1 MQISKRLEAV
11 ASFVEQGSVI
21 ADVGCD
27 HGYIPIYLYQKG
39 MIPKAIAMDVNK
51 GPLERAEIHIRE
63 YGLGEYIT
71 TRLSDGVCALKPNE
85 ADAVVIAGM
94 GGALMEK
101 IIEEGEETLKSVSYL
116 ILQPQSEIQKV
127 RKYLR
132 ENDFKIIE
140 EKMVFEDGKYYPMM
154 KAVPSSNISK
164 NENKLYDRFGE
175 YLLETKNP
183 VLEKYLKH
191 QLIKNEQILKGL
203 FEYADSQKIRIS
215 ELTEDRNLIMQALD
229 YWK

>member
-1 MQISKRLEAV
+1 MQLSERLNTILSLVSQSKCV
-11 ASFVEQGSVI
+11 

-27 HGYIPIYLYQKG
+27 HGFVSIELINRK
-39 MIPKAIAMDVNK
+39 IAENVIAMDIRR
-51 GPLERAEIHIRE
+51 GPLMRAQEHIMQTR
-63 YGLGEYIT
+63 LSDKIQ
-71 TRLSDGVCALKPNE
+71 TRLSDGVAALKPGE
-85 ADAVVIAGM
+85 ADSLIIAGM
-94 GGALMEK
+94 GGNLVIHILENGK
-101 IIEEGEETLKSVSYL
+101 ETVKDMKQC

>member
-71 TRLSDGVCALKPNE
+71 TRLSDGVRALKPNE

-116 ILQPQSEIQKV
+116 ILQPQSELAHFRWFLHQKG
-127 RKYLR
+127 YC
-132 ENDFKIIE
+132 IE
-140 EKMVFEDGKYYPMM
+140 QEKMVLEDGKYYPMM
-154 KAVPSSNISK
+154 KARKGRESYAREID
-164 NENKLYDRFGE
+164 YRFG
-175 YLLETKNP
+175 
-183 VLEKYLKH
+183 
-191 QLIKNEQILKGL
+191 KGL
-203 FEYADSQKIRIS
+203 FRSGTGHPTSVHTR
-215 ELTEDRNLIMQALD
+215 
-229 YWK
+229 

>member
-1 MQISKRLEAV
+1 MTADYKLADIGTDHAYIPICLIQQKKIAEAV
-11 ASFVEQGSVI
+11 A
-21 ADVGCD
+21 
-27 HGYIPIYLYQKG
+27 L
-39 MIPKAIAMDVNK
+39 DVNE
-51 GPLERAEIHIRE
+51 GPLQRAEEHIRE
-63 YGLGEYIT
+63 NGLEAEIE
-71 TRLSDGVCALKPNE
+71 TRLSNGFQALQPGE
-85 ADAVVIAGM
+85 VRSAVIAGM
-94 GGALMEK
+94 GGGLV
-101 IIEEGEETLKSVSYL
+101 IRILTEGEEVVRKLEEC
-116 ILQPQSEIQKV
+116 ILQPQSEIEKV
-127 RKYLR
+127 RAFLLEKGYEFL
-132 ENDFKIIE
+132 E
-140 EKMVFEDGKYYPMM
+140 EDMVCEDGKYYPMM

>member
-1 MQISKRLEAV
+1 MQLSERLNTILSLVSQSKCV
-11 ASFVEQGSVI
+11 

-27 HGYIPIYLYQKG
+27 HGFVSIELINRK
-39 MIPKAIAMDVNK
+39 IAENVIAMDIRQ
-51 GPLERAEIHIRE
+51 GPLMRAQEHIMQTH
-63 YGLGEYIT
+63 LSDKIQ
-71 TRLSDGVCALKPNE
+71 TRLSDGVAAFKPGE
-85 ADAVVIAGM
+85 ADSLIIAGM
-94 GGALMEK
+94 GGNLVIHILENGK
-101 IIEEGEETLKSVSYL
+101 ETVKDMKQC

>member
-51 GPLERAEIHIRE
+51 GPLERAGIHIRE
-63 YGLGEYIT
+63 YGLGEYINDPPFRWRPCIKT
-71 TRLSDGVCALKPNE
+71 NE
-85 ADAVVIAGM
+85 ADSVVIAGM

-116 ILQPQSEIQKV
+116 ILQPQSELAHFRRFSSQKG
-127 RKYLR
+127 YC
-132 ENDFKIIE
+132 IE
-140 EKMVFEDGKYYPMM
+140 QEKMVLEDGKILSNDEGEK
-154 KAVPSSNISK
+154 KAES
-164 NENKLYDRFGE
+164 LMCGR
-175 YLLETKNP
+175 
-183 VLEKYLKH
+183 
-191 QLIKNEQILKGL
+191 
-203 FEYADSQKIRIS
+203 
-215 ELTEDRNLIMQALD
+215 
-229 YWK
+229 